1 MKIAVAGVLATAA
14 VIAFVQPAVADC
26 PEGKMLYMKTVAEGP
41 NVPPDSFAAKP
52 RVLYLL
58 GTRYSRAEELP
69 DPAHGLH
76 LLLVVNEPDVW
87 MANLADHTGNHVV
100 DREPPLEV
108 HTPVMTDINSSH
120 WKALEFGRELAFM
133 KSVSAQKV
141 DSPDGTSLYTHAFEG
156 ITVQLYTSKDGVPA
170 KLALQ
175 RPDDRLTFNYLKY
188 ECRSPDLVL
197 RERLGIKRVREL
209 G

>member
-14 VIAFVQPAVADC
+14 VVAFVRPAVADC
-26 PEGKMLYMKTVAEGP
+26 PEGKMLYMKAVAEGP
-41 NVPPDSFAAKP
+41 NVPADSFAAKP

-58 GTRYSRAEELP
+58 DKRYSRVEELP
-69 DPAHGLH
+69 DPAQGLH
-76 LLLVVNEPDVW
+76 LLIVVNEPDIW

-108 HTPVMTDINSSH
+108 HTPVMTDITSSH

-156 ITVQLYTSKDGVPA
+156 ITVQLYTSKEGVPT
-170 KLALQ
+170 KLAVQ
-175 RPDDRLTFNYLKY
+175 RTDDRLTFNYREY
-188 ECRSPDLVL
+188 ECRSPDLSL
-197 RERLGIKRVREL
+197 FQKPAGITYQE
-209 G
+209 GQ